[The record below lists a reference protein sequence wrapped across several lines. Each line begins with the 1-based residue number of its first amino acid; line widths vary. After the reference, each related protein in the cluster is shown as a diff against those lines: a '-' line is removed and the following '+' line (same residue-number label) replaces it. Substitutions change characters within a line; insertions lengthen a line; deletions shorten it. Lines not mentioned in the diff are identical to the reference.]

1 VQISDL
7 PDVSDLVCKYNV
19 DEESKL
25 FLARWHAEHDV
36 ADASATPKPS
46 ALSGYRDT
54 AELVICPVTLQ
65 YMTAVLNKTDLNYGR
80 YGFHNFY
87 RIELMKRRDTDL
99 WILFTNWGRIGM
111 GRGEYQTTPFSTLD
125 AAMKEFKSVWRSKT
139 GQDWGPFSQF
149 QVLPKKYRLVETTKK
164 VNNLSEIS
172 LHFVENKEESLIR
185 RSIQDISN
193 VQKLKCYA
201 KEMDRS
207 MACPFG
213 HISEAAIERARAILD
228 DCEKNVDELEKVLA
242 KENHT
247 DVDVLQVFETSV
259 SLLPILRFANLILF
273 IWARTF
279 SEPFLANFTTRSR
292 SQIFEYGTVKI
303 FDTKDDI
310 NRARETLNRMAEVEV
325 ATRLLTGAAHRKDV
339 DRISYIIAALECR
352 FTEMSPTADMSQKI
366 LRYIHVTGGSCWKI
380 KGILEITPR
389 EATLNF
395 GDFVDDDNQM
405 FLWHGTKA
413 VNLMSI
419 LKDGFLVN
427 PRNTINYGVSIWRIR
442 SRRARITVSRLL
454 MVLNYML
461 LCRVALGKCYTK
473 NSWNLQW
480 GEDMPKGFDSIH
492 VVGQKYPQ
500 SSITEN
506 GKHTTSENF

>member
-1 VQISDL
+1 
-7 PDVSDLVCKYNV
+7 
-19 DEESKL
+19 
-25 FLARWHAEHDV
+25 
-36 ADASATPKPS
+36 
-46 ALSGYRDT
+46 
-54 AELVICPVTLQ
+54 
-65 YMTAVLNKTDLNYGR
+65 
-80 YGFHNFY
+80 
-87 RIELMKRRDTDL
+87 
-99 WILFTNWGRIGM
+99 
-111 GRGEYQTTPFSTLD
+111 
-125 AAMKEFKSVWRSKT
+125 
-139 GQDWGPFSQF
+139 
-149 QVLPKKYRLVETTKK
+149 
-164 VNNLSEIS
+164 
-172 LHFVENKEESLIR
+172 
-185 RSIQDISN
+185 
-193 VQKLKCYA
+193 
-201 KEMDRS
+201 MDRS

-247 DVDVLQVFETSV
+247 DVDVLQVFETSRTL
-259 SLLPILRFANLILF
+259 SGEFYNTFPIAD
-273 IWARTF
+273 
-279 SEPFLANFTTRSR
+279 
-292 SQIFEYGTVKI
+292 FEYGTVKI

-339 DRISYIIAALECR
+339 DRISYIISALECR

-427 PRNTINYGVSIWRIR
+427 PRNTSI
-442 SRRARITVSRLL
+442 TGRLFGD
-454 MVLNYML
+454 
-461 LCRVALGKCYTK
+461 VALGKCYTK

-480 GEDMPKGFDSIH
+480 GEDMPKGYDSIH
-492 VVGQKYPQ
+492 VIGQKYPQ

-506 GKHTTSENF
+506 